1 MTLKNFSIEPKTLFP
16 ILSDVSKIE
25 LPASQDNR
33 GLLIS
38 AEDSLHIPFPIKRF
52 FSITAVPKGLMRGGH
67 AHRKLNQLLICLS
80 GAVEVTCDDGQS
92 RKKIMLCGPKIALHI
107 PPTIWAEQN
116 YEDEMDLYTNN
127 TSNDDDIV
135 SFLSFLGASLLLA
148 ILYKYIYI

>member
-116 YEDEMDLYTNN
+116 YEDEKTVLLVVCDAPYNEDDYVRDYN
-127 TSNDDDIV
+127 T
-135 SFLSFLGASLLLA
+135 FLNFRASQLP
-148 ILYKYIYI
+148 KG